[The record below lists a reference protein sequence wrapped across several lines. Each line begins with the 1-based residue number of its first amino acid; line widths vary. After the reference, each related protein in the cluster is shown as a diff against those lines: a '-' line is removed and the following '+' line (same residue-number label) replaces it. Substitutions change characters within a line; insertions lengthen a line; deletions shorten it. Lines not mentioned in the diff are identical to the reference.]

1 MARAMRRG
9 WRNCTFPEAIEN
21 VGNSRFISYLP
32 MEFTNGRAA
41 LRAHFYL
48 GPSLGMSPQRGRP
61 IGKFHRKVRGGPTF
75 SIALGNTTIL
85 RAHTV
90 FRDRHA
96 SPESPFSAEIPLN
109 SFPFAAFGSAAFHVP
124 LAAIFLSPDANFT
137 ASGNIPGDKPEIT
150 MLERQQDLQRTQK
163 HAIFSFPCLR
173 VLVLYRHKQGNT
185 GTDRTASTAGG
196 P

>member
-1 MARAMRRG
+1 M
-9 WRNCTFPEAIEN
+9 
-21 VGNSRFISYLP
+21 GNSRFISYLP

-185 GTDRTASTAGG
+185 GTERTEAGRTAERG
-196 P
+196 PQSAVSDT